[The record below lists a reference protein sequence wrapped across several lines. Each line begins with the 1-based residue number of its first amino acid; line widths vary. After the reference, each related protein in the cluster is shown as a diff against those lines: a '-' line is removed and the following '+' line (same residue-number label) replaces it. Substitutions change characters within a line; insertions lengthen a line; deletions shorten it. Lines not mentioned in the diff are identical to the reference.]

1 MQVVNLAEKFA
12 KFKER
17 WSPRI
22 AGEINDFYL
31 KLVKIEGEFV
41 WHSHQREDE
50 LFLVLVGEL
59 RMRFRDRE
67 ELIGPGEFI
76 IVPHGVEHMPTAEV
90 ETHILLLEP
99 KTTLNTG
106 NVRNG
111 RTVEKLAKVR
121 DFRRG
126 ISLRHIKAAPH

>member
-1 MQVVNLAEKFA
+1 MEVVNLAEKFA

-22 AGEINDFYL
+22 AGEINDFYV

-41 WHSHQREDE
+41 WHSHEKEDE

-59 RMRFRDRE
+59 RMRFRNRE

-76 IVPHGVEHMPTAEV
+76 IVPHGVEHMPAAEV
-90 ETHILLLEP
+90 ETHVLLLEP

-106 NVRNG
+106 NVRND
-111 RTVEKLAKVR
+111 RTVDKLKRV
-121 DFRRG
+121 
-126 ISLRHIKAAPH
+126 

>member
-1 MQVVNLAEKFA
+1 MQVVNLADKFA

-22 AGEINDFYL
+22 VGEVNDFHV
-31 KLVKIEGEFV
+31 KLVKIEGDFL
-41 WHSHQREDE
+41 WHSHAREDE

-76 IVPHGVEHMPTAEV
+76 IVPHGVEHMPVAEV

-106 NVRNG
+106 NVRNE
-111 RTVEKLAKVR
+111 RTLEKLTR
-121 DFRRG
+121 
-126 ISLRHIKAAPH
+126 I

>member
-1 MQVVNLAEKFA
+1 MEVVNLAEKFA

-22 AGEINDFYL
+22 VGEINDFYV

-41 WHSHQREDE
+41 WHSHEKEDE

-59 RMRFRDRE
+59 RMHFRNRE

-76 IVPHGVEHMPTAEV
+76 IVPHGVEHMPVAEI

-106 NVRNG
+106 NVRND
-111 RTVEKLAKVR
+111 RTVEKLKRV
-121 DFRRG
+121 
-126 ISLRHIKAAPH
+126 

>member
-1 MQVVNLAEKFA
+1 MEVVNLADKFD
-12 KFKER
+12 KFKDR
-17 WSPRI
+17 WKPRI
-22 AGEINDFYL
+22 AGEINDFYV

-41 WHSHQREDE
+41 WHSHEHEDE

-59 RMRFRDRE
+59 RMRFRGRE

-76 IVPHGVEHMPTAEV
+76 IVPHGVEHMPVAEV

-106 NVRNG
+106 NVRNE
-111 RTVEKLAKVR
+111 RTVEELKRV
-121 DFRRG
+121 
-126 ISLRHIKAAPH
+126 

>member
-1 MQVVNLAEKFA
+1 MGENRRSWDASRQPCREVA

-17 WSPRI
+17 WSPKI
-22 AGEINDFYL
+22 AGEINDFYV

-41 WHSHQREDE
+41 WHSHEHEAE

-59 RMRFRDRE
+59 RMRFRNRE
-67 ELIGPGEFI
+67 ELVGPGEFI
-76 IVPHGVEHMPTAEV
+76 IVPHGVEHMPVAEV

-106 NVRNG
+106 NVRNH
-111 RTVEKLAKVR
+111 RTVGR
-121 DFRRG
+121 
-126 ISLRHIKAAPH
+126 S